1 MQSLAN
7 AAVGRFILLTSVTL
21 GGLAMSVY
29 FGRAVAQGNF
39 RMLGMI
45 FGAFIAIAI
54 FLAIGRNAY
63 IFLAMAVSMTG
74 SIGILALPFSYQELT
89 IFGCFGITLAFLT
102 FKKLRLETR
111 TSPLD
116 LIVFLNLAYMVTV
129 YMRNPVGFRALGS
142 EMVGGRPYLTVIA
155 SVLFYLAI
163 TQYKI
168 PAKLAPKFP
177 FIIAGPAIILSSLAM
192 AAFFIPG
199 VGKIVYPFWTGVGID
214 RSVIEAA
221 GGTAS
226 DATSGFSRIPGSSL
240 IGITTVQLLCA
251 YFPVA
256 HIISP
261 MNPGMFVTFAAALIL
276 WLLSGFRSGFL
287 VYLTYLFFNCALRR
301 RFFDLVPAFFAG
313 ILLFSVLIAG
323 QGTLFN
329 LPGGMQR
336 SLSFLPGNWNHEAAS
351 DAESSTEWRLNI
363 WKEVWGNKEFI
374 KNRWLGD
381 GFGFSAYDLKIQVD
395 AILGGSGYMD
405 GSTSAQMV
413 TGAYHSGPLSTIRY
427 VGGVGLLFYLGLQI
441 GLLVYSMKLV
451 RRAWGTPFQPITMFL
466 AIPQLY
472 ALVSFYLI
480 FGAFDSD
487 FPRSLFMAGLMKLV
501 DLSMRD
507 YQKELRQLA
516 TPVLTSPVIPGHAPG
531 RRFLTASRGH

>member
-1 MQSLAN
+1 MQSMAN
-7 AAVGRFILLTSVTL
+7 AAVGRFVVLTSATV
-21 GGLAMSVY
+21 GGLAMAIY
-29 FGRAVAQGNF
+29 FGRAVAQGQYQ
-39 RMLGMI
+39 MLGMI
-45 FGAFIAIAI
+45 FGAFIGLAI

-63 IFLAMAVSMTG
+63 IFLAIAVSLTG
-74 SIGILALPFSYQELT
+74 SIGILPLPFSYQELM
-89 IFGCFGITLAFLT
+89 IFGCFGITLAYLT

-116 LIVFLNLAYMVTV
+116 LILFVNLAYMVTV
-129 YMRNPVGFRALGS
+129 FMRNPVGLRAFGT
-142 EMVGGRPYLTVIA
+142 EMIGGRPYLTVIA

-168 PAKLAPKFP
+168 PLKLAPKFP
-177 FIIAGPAIILSSLAM
+177 LIIAGPAIILSALAM

-199 VGKIVYPFWTGVGID
+199 IGKIVYPFWTGVGLD

-226 DATSGFSRIPGSSL
+226 EATSGISRIPGSSL

-261 MNPGMFVTFAAALIL
+261 MSPGLFVIFVAALVL
-276 WLLSGFRSGFL
+276 WLVSGFRSGFI
-287 VYLTYLFFNCALRR
+287 VYSTYLFFNCVLRR
-301 RFFDLVPAFFAG
+301 RFFDLIPAFLAG
-313 ILLFSVLIAG
+313 ILLFSILIAG

-329 LPGGMQR
+329 LPAGMQR

-351 DAESSTEWRLNI
+351 DAEASTDWRINI

-381 GFGFSAYDLKIQVD
+381 GFGYSAYDLKIQID
-395 AILGGSGYMD
+395 AILGQGGYTD
-405 GSTSAQMV
+405 GTTAQMV
-413 TGAYHSGPLSTIRY
+413 SGAYHSGPLSTIRY
-427 VGGVGLLFYLGLQI
+427 VGAVGLLLYFGLQI
-441 GLLVYSMKLV
+441 GLLAYSIKLV

-472 ALVSFYLI
+472 GFVSFYLI
-480 FGAFDSD
+480 FGGFDSD
-487 FPRSLFMAGLMKLV
+487 FPRSVFMAGLMKLV

-507 YQKELRQLA
+507 YQKDQRRID
-516 TPVLTSPVIPGHAPG
+516 TPISTSPIVPAASL
-531 RRFLTASRGH
+531 RRAFSTSSRGH